1 VRRFA
6 TVSASPGHQKWPD
19 HKVRETRVNDRV
31 TVEIHG
37 QRVADSADVIRVD
50 EDGHPPRYYF
60 PRADVRMDQLERTT
74 TSTECPFKGS
84 AHYFSLRSDGRVLK
98 DAVWSYE
105 EPYDEHPDL
114 KERLAFYSDRYAEI
128 RVQPQG

>member
-1 VRRFA
+1 M
-6 TVSASPGHQKWPD
+6 SASPGHQKSPD
-19 HKVRETRVNDRV
+19 HKVRETRVNDRI
-31 TVEIHG
+31 TVEIHDE
-37 QRVADSADVIRVD
+37 RVADSSDVIRVD

-84 AHYFSLRSDGRVLK
+84 ARYFSWRSDGRLLK

-105 EPYDEHPDL
+105 EPYDEHLDL
-114 KERLAFYSDRYAEI
+114 KGRLAFYNDRYAEI
-128 RVQPQG
+128 HVKPQS